1 MRYTIK
7 SKIKFKPVIQS
18 LDLSDEDWQ
27 LYTKTMDCTKVAEK
41 LNNTFVACV
50 NQGLDKH
57 QTRVKMNHI
66 MGLNSKFGAAD
77 SEPIYVLGELINLVF
92 APDTAR

>member
-1 MRYTIK
+1 MSIK
-7 SKIKFKPVIQS
+7 QKIKFKPIIVGM
-18 LDLSDEDWQ
+18 DLNAEDWN
-27 LYTKTMDCTKVAEK
+27 LYSNKPHAESVATN
-41 LNNTFVACV
+41 LNNTFIACV